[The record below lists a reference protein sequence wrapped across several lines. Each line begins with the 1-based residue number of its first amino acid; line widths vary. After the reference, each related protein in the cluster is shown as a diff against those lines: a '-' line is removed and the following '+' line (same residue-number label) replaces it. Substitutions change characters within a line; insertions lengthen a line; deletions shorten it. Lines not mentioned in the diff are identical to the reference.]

1 MGKMKLVLLLLV
13 SVIAVSSARELTRN
27 QKRKIHD
34 LFEKMR
40 EKKGFMKKELA
51 HNETHHE
58 ATRAPKADRTKA
70 QEKEDQF
77 EQDVLRKLN
86 AINDGIDYMRA
97 APLMS
102 KTIGTLDNLDS
113 VCHHV
118 YWFVY
123 TYLKPYEPESTTYP
137 DYHESTTYPEPSTTP
152 AESFETPAV
161 EEASKSE
168 ESKSAEVEETSQ
180 EAHGGPKSSEKE
192 APTPAPVKVASK
204 ESEEKEEEPKAP
216 KEEAPT
222 PASVEVASQES
233 EELEEEPKATKEEEA
248 PTPASVE
255 VASQESEE
263 LEVEAQAPEEPVKLL
278 LNEEKRALIKRLL
291 KVLSE
296 QSRKKRSSRRTKR
309 NAWWEVDWP
318 LIEAVCYSYYDNH
331 PDNQHY

>member
-1 MGKMKLVLLLLV
+1 MKLVLLLLV

-77 EQDVLRKLN
+77 EQDVLSKLN
-86 AINDGIDYMRA
+86 AINDGIEYMQA

-102 KTIGTLDNLDS
+102 KIIGTLDNLDS

-233 EELEEEPKATKEEEA
+233 EELE
-248 PTPASVE
+248 
-255 VASQESEE
+255 
-263 LEVEAQAPEEPVKLL
+263 VEAQAPEEPVKLL

>member
-1 MGKMKLVLLLLV
+1 MKLVLLLLV

-40 EKKGFMKKELA
+40 AKKAFVKKELA

-77 EQDVLRKLN
+77 EQDVLSKLN
-86 AINDGIDYMRA
+86 AINDGVEYLRA

-102 KTIGTLDNLDS
+102 KIIGTLDNLDS

-204 ESEEKEEEPKAP
+204 ESEEKEEEPKA
-216 KEEAPT
+216 
-222 PASVEVASQES
+222 
-233 EELEEEPKATKEEEA
+233 TKEEEA

-318 LIEAVCYSYYDNH
+318 LIEAVCYSYYDNQ
-331 PDNQHY
+331 PDHHY